1 MRKMQFFPGRRPG
14 EKRRSFLVINYKLY
28 RINELLHFSLIQAGF
43 GQLSAIRVV
52 SDEIGWCVRSR
63 LSQSK
68 QFGWAFL
75 VNLVLLKS
83 VPASAIVL
91 SVALALPA
99 IAQTTQ
105 TPATPPQASASAS
118 SPSASDASSYATG
131 KPLSTKSNEGFW
143 GKLNPLARK
152 KWVNRQVSPVKDRL
166 NELDQLSA
174 KNANDVKDVDSRA
187 QAGIHQAQTTAEQ
200 ANQQATQASTQA
212 AQAQQTAQQANS
224 QTAELN
230 TTVSNLDQF
239 QKVADT
245 EIHFRR
251 TQTTLNDKAKA
262 ALDEVAS
269 QVAGQKGFIVEVQG
283 YSQTRGQ
290 AGLQRSQ
297 NMADAVVRYLV
308 IDHQVPVY
316 KIYRVAMGNAPLD
329 ASTAAT
335 GAGSKSSTSGTVVHV
350 TLMHNSLAALNSPT
364 STTNG
369 GSPIGA
375 TQK

>member
-1 MRKMQFFPGRRPG
+1 MN
-14 EKRRSFLVINYKLY
+14 S
-28 RINELLHFSLIQAGF
+28 
-43 GQLSAIRVV
+43 V
-52 SDEIGWCVRSR
+52 S
-63 LSQSK
+63 SK
-68 QFGWAFL
+68 F
-75 VNLVLLKS
+75 
-83 VPASAIVL
+83 VPASAFVL

-99 IAQTTQ
+99 FAQTTQ
-105 TPATPPQASASAS
+105 APANPPQASASAS
-118 SPSASDASSYATG
+118 SPSASDSSSYATG
-131 KPLSTKSNEGFW
+131 QPLSTKSNEGFW

-152 KWVNRQVSPVKDRL
+152 KWVKRQISPVKDRL

-174 KNANDVKDVDSRA
+174 KNANDIKDVDSRA
-187 QAGIHQAQTTAEQ
+187 QAGIHQAQSTADQ
-200 ANQQATQASTQA
+200 ANQQAQQATTQAN
-212 AQAQQTAQQANS
+212 QAQQVAQQATS

-245 EIHFRR
+245 ELHFRR
-251 TQTTLNDKAKA
+251 SQTALNDKAKA

-269 QVAGQKGFIVEVQG
+269 QLAGQKGFIVEVQG
-283 YSQTRGQ
+283 YSQMRGQ

-316 KIYRVAMGNAPLD
+316 KIYRVAMGNAPRD
-329 ASTAAT
+329 ASTATGET
-335 GAGSKSSTSGTVVHV
+335 GATSKSSISGTVVHV

-364 STTNG
+364 NTNNG